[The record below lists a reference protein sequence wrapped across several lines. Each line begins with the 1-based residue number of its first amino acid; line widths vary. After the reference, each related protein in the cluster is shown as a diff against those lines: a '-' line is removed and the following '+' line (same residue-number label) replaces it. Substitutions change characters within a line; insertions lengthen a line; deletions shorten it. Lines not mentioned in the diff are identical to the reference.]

1 MWAQRGRIA
10 NLVMLVLLLID
21 RRGRTVFPIRNVEA
35 AAIVALPGV
44 KFLFLTL
51 AVAALI
57 GIVLSLR
64 SRNFKTSAISLGL
77 VPLAMLVYAAL
88 FLMPLANE
96 MASDR
101 PIVRALSAQKVAPEE
116 IALYFAPHLWTRD
129 MPRELERVR
138 YASPE
143 SLRERPA
150 TVIVTSR
157 RHADEIEDVLRGY
170 RKVDQFRMIGKWF
183 DVYRR

>member
-1 MWAQRGRIA
+1 WAQRGRTA
-10 NLVMLVLLLID
+10 NLVMLVLLLII
-21 RRGRTVFPIRNVEA
+21 GAVAPFLAIRNVEV

-44 KFLFLTL
+44 KSLFVTL
-51 AVAALI
+51 AVTALV
-57 GIVLSLR
+57 GIVLSIR
-64 SRNFKTSAISLGL
+64 SRNFTTSTISLGF

-96 MASDR
+96 MTSDR
-101 PIVRALSAQKVAPEE
+101 PIVRALSAQEVAPEE
-116 IALYFAPHLWTRD
+116 IALYSAPHLWTRD
-129 MPRELERVR
+129 MPRKLERVR
-138 YASPE
+138 YASPA

-157 RHADEIEDVLRGY
+157 RHAGEIEDVLRGY